1 MKKYA
6 EQKGMTVTEATITN
20 VNDIQQAV
28 RSLIGKVDFIYCPT
42 DNTVSS
48 AMSNIVKLTVDAK
61 LPVFLGDEGPV
72 KTGGATAG
80 ASVNYYKLGFQAGEM
95 AADILSGKS
104 KPADMPI
111 AAQKDV
117 KVIINKKSA
126 DAIGL
131 KIPADLLK
139 SAE

>member
-1 MKKYA
+1 
-6 EQKGMTVTEATITN
+6 
-20 VNDIQQAV
+20 
-28 RSLIGKVDFIYCPT
+28 
-42 DNTVSS
+42 
-48 AMSNIVKLTVDAK
+48 
-61 LPVFLGDEGPV
+61 
-72 KTGGATAG
+72 
-80 ASVNYYKLGFQAGEM
+80 VNYYKLGFQAGEM

-117 KVIINKKSA
+117 KVVINKKSA